1 MLSYI
6 KTLSG
11 MVLVLMGLI
20 LVGCGSR
27 EEEQQASLPLEDMKP
42 IQVVGIGRI
51 EPALKLL
58 DIASQTSG
66 IITLILFQPGD
77 SVDKDEV
84 IIEMDSTVEKARI
97 AQAQARIQTQFAQI
111 DVARAALN
119 PVKVRMENAK
129 TVFERTKTLFEQG
142 AETKFTFDKA
152 KAEYEALLEEI
163 KRLETGV
170 VTAKR
175 LVQQYR
181 ADLLLSQ
188 AEYEKRFIKAPTV
201 GQLLSLDIT
210 LGSLVTPQK
219 SIGTF
224 APESP
229 LSAWCEIDEL
239 FAAEVRVG
247 QKAYIRHQGTI
258 EALAY
263 GEVSFAGP
271 FLRRKSIFSD
281 EVGDLQDRRVRE
293 VRITLDPGT
302 DILFGSRVDCVILL
316 EDNEG

>member
-1 MLSYI
+1 MAL
-6 KTLSG
+6 
-11 MVLVLMGLI
+11 MVLL
-20 LVGCGSR
+20 LVVSCGSK
-27 EEEQQASLPLEDMKP
+27 ENVQETAPPLEDTRP
-42 IQVVGIGRI
+42 VRVVGIGRI

-58 DIASQTSG
+58 DITSQTSG
-66 IITLILFQPGD
+66 IIALIPFKPGD
-77 SVDKDEV
+77 SVAKDDV
-84 IIEMDSTVEKARI
+84 IIELDSTVEKARI
-97 AQAQARIQTQFAQI
+97 AQAQARIQTQVAQI

-119 PVKVRMENAK
+119 PEKVRMENAK

-142 AETKFTFDKA
+142 TETKFTFDKA
-152 KAEYEALLEEI
+152 KAEYETLLEEI

-170 VTAKR
+170 VAAER

-181 ADLLLSQ
+181 ADLVLSQ
-188 AEYEKRFIKAPTV
+188 AEYEKRLIKAPTD

-239 FAAEVRVG
+239 FAAEVRIG
-247 QKAYIRHQGTI
+247 QKAYVRHQGTL

-263 GEVSFAGP
+263 GEVSFVGP

-293 VRITLDPGT
+293 VRIALDPGT
-302 DILFGSRVDCVILL
+302 DILFGSRVECVILL
-316 EDNEG
+316 EDSEG